1 MAQIKIRSDG
11 LFEIVHAPNA
21 VLDYGFNWT
30 AWMQPSENV
39 ITSTWAIDP
48 VLTLS
53 GSQNVA
59 NVTSTFVNGGDVG
72 KAYTLTNTITTNQGR
87 TDSRT
92 LVLNCQPKGNN

>member
-11 LFEIVHAPNA
+11 LFEIVHAPGA
-21 VLDYGFNWT
+21 ILDYGFNWVS
-30 AWMQPSENV
+30 WLQLSETV
-39 ITSTWAIDP
+39 VSSAWAIDP

-72 KAYTLTNTITTNQGR
+72 KVYTLTNTITTNQGR

-92 LVLNCQPKGNN
+92 MVLNCQPRGNN

>member
-1 MAQIKIRSDG
+1 MTIKIRSDG
-11 LFEIVHAPNA
+11 LFEIVHAPGA
-21 VLDYGFNWT
+21 ILDYGFNWT
-30 AWMQPSENV
+30 AWLQLSETV
-39 ITSTWAIDP
+39 VSSAWAIDP

-53 GSQNVA
+53 GSQDVA

-72 KAYTLTNTITTNQGR
+72 KVYTLTNTITTNQGR

>member
-11 LFEIVHAPNA
+11 LFEIVHAPGA
-21 VLDYGFNWT
+21 ILDYGFNW
-30 AWMQPSENV
+30 ASWLQLSETV
-39 ITSTWAIDP
+39 VSSAWAIDP

-72 KAYTLTNTITTNQGR
+72 KVYTLTNTITTNQGR

-92 LVLNCQPKGNN
+92 LVLNCQPRGNN